1 MHLRQDILTL
11 LIALTPTLGAR
22 AQYNVDRLLTGG
34 RIALHYEDYVL
45 SIQYFNQA
53 INQKPYLWEP
63 WQLRSIAK
71 YYLDDWHGA
80 YADASKAIELNPYVT
95 ELYDLRG
102 ITAIKQ
108 NLYDQAIKDYTKA
121 IQQQPA
127 NWNYWYNRAVCYLE
141 KASYDTASVQLDTI
155 MAKWPKKAEP
165 LLMKAEICL
174 HQKDT
179 TAAETWVNSSIKLDK
194 YNTEAWRMS
203 GMLALRRNDWQT
215 ADTALSKALH
225 LRPKD
230 TGCYINRALAR
241 LRLNNLRG
249 AMDDYN
255 SALEFDPNNFLAH
268 YNRGLLR
275 QNLGDDNRAIDDFN
289 FVLKLE
295 PSNVMAL
302 FNRATLLDRTGDLRG
317 AIRDYTKVIDIFPNF
332 WTGLQFRAACY
343 RKLGLTAKAEMDEFR
358 IMKAQMDKHQGVQRR
373 WGKAKLNAMRSLSD
387 IDPEKYDQLVVEDNV
402 TEGHQYESAYRG
414 KVQNQRTNTQLL
426 PYLAIIV
433 QHNAARQMTAIPY
446 DSQTGETISLLSA
459 LQPIKGSSFA
469 LSIGHVGNGTGIE
482 LLTFVDIITEKIDT
496 EQDNLE
502 TLAQLYL
509 LRAVFNASAQDY
521 KSAVHDLDQ
530 HLKYAKP
537 SATALWMRAVCTAM
551 LADYERTAA
560 AKPSAAATA
569 TTATSAI
576 TAASSASAASAAT
589 VPSLQQLTDRQ
600 LQAASITADFKRAV
614 QQAPDNA
621 IILYS
626 YATYLARQGN
636 SAEAV
641 DLYNKLLQHTPSM
654 AQAYFNRALLLLPTN
669 QAAAE
674 ADLSKAGELG
684 LYNAYSIL
692 KQTVKGKKNNK
703 NK

>member
-1 MHLRQDILTL
+1 MPHTTRQNILTL
-11 LIALTPTLGAR
+11 LIAALTPCIGVR
-22 AQYNVDRLLTGG
+22 AQYNVDRLITGG

-108 NLYDQAIKDYTKA
+108 NLYDQAIKDYSKA
-121 IQQQPA
+121 IQQQPT

-179 TAAETWVNSSIKLDK
+179 TAAETWVNNSIQLDK
-194 YNTEAWRMS
+194 YNMQAWRMS
-203 GMLALRRNDWQT
+203 GMLALRRSDWQA
-215 ADTALSKALH
+215 ADSALSKALH
-225 LRPKD
+225 LHPKE

-241 LRLNNLRG
+241 LKLNNLRG

-275 QNLGDDNRAIDDFN
+275 QNLGDDNRAIEDFN
-289 FVLKLE
+289 FVLRLE

-317 AIRDYTKVIDIFPNF
+317 AIRDYTKVINIFPNF

-343 RKLGLTAKAEMDEFR
+343 RKLGMTAKAEMDEFR

-373 WGKAKLNAMRSLSD
+373 WGKAKLNAMRNLGD
-387 IDPEKYDQLVVEDNV
+387 IDPEKYDQLVVDEDV
-402 TEGHQYESAYRG
+402 TEEHKYESAYRG
-414 KVQNQRTNTQLL
+414 KVQNQRTDAQLL
-426 PYLAIIV
+426 PYLTVIV
-433 QHNAARQMTAIPY
+433 QHNAARQMTAVPY
-446 DSQTGETISLLSA
+446 DAQTGETVSALSA
-459 LQPIKGSSFA
+459 LQPIKGSRFA
-469 LSIGHVGNGTGIE
+469 LLVGNVGNGAGIE
-482 LLTFVDIITEKIDT
+482 LLSLVDIITDKIST
-496 EQDNLE
+496 EHTTPDA
-502 TLAQLYL
+502 LAQLYL
-509 LRAVFNASAQDY
+509 LRAVCYASAQDY
-521 KSAVHDLDQ
+521 KSAVSDLDQ
-530 HLKYAKP
+530 HLKHTP
-537 SATALWMRAVCTAM
+537 HDATALWMRAVCTAM
-551 LADYERTAA
+551 LADYEQRTTTTGAA
-560 AKPSAAATA
+560 PMT
-569 TTATSAI
+569 
-576 TAASSASAASAAT
+576 
-589 VPSLQQLTDRQ
+589 LTDCQ
-600 LQAASITADFKRAV
+600 LKAASIAADFKQAL
-614 QQAPDNA
+614 QQSPDNA
-621 IILYS
+621 LILYS
-626 YATYLARQGN
+626 YATYLAKQGN
-636 SAEAV
+636 TEEAV
-641 DLYNKLLQHTPSM
+641 RLYTQLLQHNPTM
-654 AQAYFNRALLLLPTN
+654 AQAYFNRAILQLPTN
-669 QAAAE
+669 KAAAE

-684 LYNAYSIL
+684 IYNAYSIL
-692 KQTVKGKKNNK
+692 KQTAKGKKPNK
-703 NK
+703 TKK

>member
-1 MHLRQDILTL
+1 M
-11 LIALTPTLGAR
+11 GAR

-174 HQKDT
+174 HRKDT

-194 YNTEAWRMS
+194 YNTDAWRMS
-203 GMLALRRNDWQT
+203 GMLALRRNDWQA

-373 WGKAKLNAMRSLSD
+373 WGKAKLNAMRSLGD
-387 IDPEKYDQLVVEDNV
+387 IDPEKYDQIVVDDNV
-402 TEGHQYESAYRG
+402 TEEHQYESAYRG
-414 KVQNQRTNTQLL
+414 KVQNQRTSTQLL

-433 QHNAARQMTAIPY
+433 QHNAARQMTAVPY
-446 DSQTGETISLLSA
+446 DAQTGETIGTLSA
-459 LQPIKGSSFA
+459 LQPVKGSTYA
-469 LSIGHVGNGTGIE
+469 LSIGNVGNGTGIE
-482 LLTFVDIITEKIDT
+482 LLAFVDIITEKINAG
-496 EQDNLE
+496 QSYAPE

-509 LRAVFNASAQDY
+509 LRAVCNASAQDY
-521 KSAVHDLDQ
+521 RSAVSDLDRYVK
-530 HLKYAKP
+530 LSKENAV
-537 SATALWMRAVCTAM
+537 ALWLRAVYTAM
-551 LADYERTAA
+551 LADYERTANA
-560 AKPSAAATA
+560 GT
-569 TTATSAI
+569 TTATSLL
-576 TAASSASAASAAT
+576 T
-589 VPSLQQLTDRQ
+589 LTDKQ
-600 LQAASITADFKRAV
+600 LQEAAITADFRQALRL
-614 QQAPDNA
+614 APDNA

-626 YATYLARQGN
+626 YATYLAKQGN
-636 SAEAV
+636 TEEAV
-641 DLYNKLLQHTPSM
+641 RLYTQLIRHNPSM
-654 AQAYFNRALLLLPTN
+654 AQAYFNRALLLLPTDK
-669 QAAAE
+669 AAAE

-692 KQTVKGKKNNK
+692 KQTAKGKKK
-703 NK
+703 TK

>member
-1 MHLRQDILTL
+1 MHLRQNILTL
-11 LIALTPTLGAR
+11 LIALTPHLGVR
-22 AQYNVDRLLTGG
+22 AQYNVDRLLIGG

-108 NLYDQAIKDYTKA
+108 SLYDEAIKDYTKA
-121 IQQQPA
+121 IQQQPT

-141 KASYDTASVQLDTI
+141 KAAYDTASVQLDTI

-179 TAAETWVNSSIKLDK
+179 TTAETWVNNSIKLDK

-203 GMLALRRNDWQT
+203 GMLALRRNDWQA
-215 ADTALSKALH
+215 ADTTLSKALH

-275 QNLGDDNRAIDDFN
+275 QNLGDDNRAIEDFD

-295 PSNVMAL
+295 PTNVMAL
-302 FNRATLLDRTGDLRG
+302 FNRATLLDRTGDLRS
-317 AIRDYTKVIDIFPNF
+317 AIRDYTKVIDVFPNF

-343 RKLGLTAKAEMDEFR
+343 RKLGMTAKAEMDEFR

-373 WGKAKLNAMRSLSD
+373 WGKAKLNAMRSLGD
-387 IDPEKYDQLVVEDNV
+387 IDPEKYDQLVVDENV
-402 TEGHQYESAYRG
+402 TEEHKYESAYRG
-414 KVQNQRTNTQLL
+414 KVQNQRPGTHLL
-426 PYLAIIV
+426 PYLAVIV
-433 QHNAARQMTAIPY
+433 QYDAARQLTSVPY
-446 DSQTGETISLLSA
+446 DSQTGETVSA
-459 LQPIKGSSFA
+459 LSSIQPIKGSRFT
-469 LSIGHVGNGTGIE
+469 LGIGNVGNGVGIE
-482 LLTFVDIITEKIDT
+482 LLTLVDIITEKINT
-496 EQDNLE
+496 EHDSQE
-502 TLAQLYL
+502 TLSQLYL
-509 LRAVFNASAQDY
+509 LRAVCNASAQDY
-521 KSAVHDLDQ
+521 QSAVSDLDQ
-530 HLKYAKP
+530 HLKTSP
-537 SATALWMRAVCTAM
+537 SDATALWMRAVCTAM
-551 LADYERTAA
+551 VADYERTA
-560 AKPSAAATA
+560 
-569 TTATSAI
+569 TTKAQP
-576 TAASSASAASAAT
+576 
-589 VPSLQQLTDRQ
+589 PSLVSLTDKQ
-600 LQAASITADFKRAV
+600 LQTASITTDFKNAL

-621 IILYS
+621 LILYS
-626 YATYLARQGN
+626 YATYLAKQGK
-636 SAEAV
+636 SGEAI
-641 DLYNKLLQHTPSM
+641 DLYTKLIQHNPTM
-654 AQAYFNRALLLLPTN
+654 AQAYFNRALLLLPTD
-669 QAAAE
+669 QLAAE

-684 LYNAYSIL
+684 IYNAYSIL
-692 KQTVKGKKNNK
+692 KQTAKGKKK

>member
-1 MHLRQDILTL
+1 MKVAIFLLTL
-11 LIALTPTLGAR
+11 ALTPFLGVR
-22 AQYNVDRLLTGG
+22 AQYNVDRILIGG

-108 NLYDQAIKDYTKA
+108 HLYDQAIKDYTKA
-121 IQQQPA
+121 IQQEPN
-127 NWNYWYNRAVCYLE
+127 NWNYRYNRAVCYLE
-141 KASYDTASVQLDTI
+141 KTAYDTASVQLDTI
-155 MAKWPKKAEP
+155 IRKWPKKAEP

-174 HQKDT
+174 AQKDT
-179 TAAETWVNSSIKLDK
+179 TSAEKWVNNSINLDK
-194 YNTEAWRMS
+194 YNPEAWRMS
-203 GMLALRRNDWQT
+203 GMLALRRNDWKA
-215 ADTALSKALH
+215 ADSTLSKALH

-275 QNLGDDNRAIDDFN
+275 QNLGDDNRAIEDFN

-295 PSNVMAL
+295 PNNVMAL
-302 FNRATLLDRTGDLRG
+302 FNRATLLDRTGNLRG
-317 AIRDYTKVIDIFPNF
+317 AINDYTKVINIFPNF

-343 RKLGLTAKAEMDEFR
+343 RKLGMTAKAEMDEFR
-358 IMKAQMDKHQGVQRR
+358 IMKAQMDKHQGIQRR

-387 IDPEKYDQLVVEDNV
+387 IDPEKYDQLVVDESV
-402 TEGHQYESAYRG
+402 TEEHKYQSAYRG
-414 KVQNQRTNTQLL
+414 KVQNQHSTPQLL

-433 QHNAARQMTAIPY
+433 NHNAARQIGSVPY
-446 DSQTGETISLLSA
+446 DSQTADFISSLSA
-459 LQPIKGSSFA
+459 VQPLKDSRFS
-469 LSIGHVGNGTGIE
+469 LSIDNIGNGAGIE
-482 LLTFVDIITEKIDT
+482 LLSLADIITDKLSAKHDSLT
-496 EQDNLE
+496 QS
-502 TLAQLYL
+502 QLYM
-509 LRAVFNASAQDY
+509 LRALCFASAQDY
-521 KSAVHDLDQ
+521 KSAVSDLDQ
-530 HLKYAKP
+530 RLKY
-537 SATALWMRAVCTAM
+537 SEDATALWMHAVCMAM
-551 LADYERTAA
+551 LSDYE
-560 AKPSAAATA
+560 SS
-569 TTATSAI
+569 TS
-576 TAASSASAASAAT
+576 SSRSHKGESIRN
-589 VPSLQQLTDRQ
+589 RQ
-600 LQAASITADFKRAV
+600 LQVTGITMDFKRALEL
-614 QQAPDNA
+614 APNNLL
-621 IILYS
+621 ILHS
-626 YATYLARQGN
+626 YATFLGKQGN
-636 SAEAV
+636 TEEAIKIY
-641 DLYNKLLQHTPSM
+641 DQLLKQDPTM
-654 AQAYFNRALLLLPTN
+654 AQAYYNRGILQLTTN

-684 LYNAYSIL
+684 MYNAYSIL
-692 KQTVKGKKNNK
+692 KQTSK
-703 NK
+703 NKKKKK

>member
-1 MHLRQDILTL
+1 MPHTTRQNILTL
-11 LIALTPTLGAR
+11 LIAALTPCIGVR
-22 AQYNVDRLLTGG
+22 AQYNVDRLITGG

-108 NLYDQAIKDYTKA
+108 NLYDQAIKDYSKA
-121 IQQQPA
+121 IQQQPT

-179 TAAETWVNSSIKLDK
+179 TAAETWVNNSIQLDK
-194 YNTEAWRMS
+194 YNMQAWRMS
-203 GMLALRRNDWQT
+203 GMLALRRSDWQA
-215 ADTALSKALH
+215 ADSALSKALH
-225 LRPKD
+225 LHPKE

-275 QNLGDDNRAIDDFN
+275 QNLGDDNRAIEDFN
-289 FVLKLE
+289 FVLRLE

-317 AIRDYTKVIDIFPNF
+317 AIRDYTKVINIFPNF

-343 RKLGLTAKAEMDEFR
+343 RKLGMTAKAEMDEFR

-373 WGKAKLNAMRSLSD
+373 WGKAKLNAMRSLGD
-387 IDPEKYDQLVVEDNV
+387 IDPEKYDQLVVDEDV
-402 TEGHQYESAYRG
+402 TEEHKYESAYRG
-414 KVQNQRTNTQLL
+414 KVQNQRTDAQLL
-426 PYLAIIV
+426 PYLTVIV
-433 QHNAARQMTAIPY
+433 QHNAARQMTAVPY
-446 DSQTGETISLLSA
+446 DAQTGETVSALSA
-459 LQPIKGSSFA
+459 LQPIKGSRFA
-469 LSIGHVGNGTGIE
+469 LLVGNVGNGAGIE
-482 LLTFVDIITEKIDT
+482 LLSLVDIITDKIST
-496 EQDNLE
+496 EHTTPDA
-502 TLAQLYL
+502 LAQLYL
-509 LRAVFNASAQDY
+509 LRAVCYASAQDY
-521 KSAVHDLDQ
+521 KSAVSDLDQ
-530 HLKYAKP
+530 HLKHTP
-537 SATALWMRAVCTAM
+537 HDATALWMRAVCTAM
-551 LADYERTAA
+551 LADYEQRTTTTG
-560 AKPSAAATA
+560 AATL
-569 TTATSAI
+569 T
-576 TAASSASAASAAT
+576 
-589 VPSLQQLTDRQ
+589 LTDRQ
-600 LQAASITADFKRAV
+600 LKAASIAADFKQAL
-614 QQAPDNA
+614 QQSPDNA
-621 IILYS
+621 LILYS
-626 YATYLARQGN
+626 YATYLAKQGN
-636 SAEAV
+636 TEEAV
-641 DLYNKLLQHTPSM
+641 RLYTQLLQHNPTM
-654 AQAYFNRALLLLPTN
+654 AQAYFNRAILQLPTN
-669 QAAAE
+669 KAAAE

-684 LYNAYSIL
+684 IYNAYSIL
-692 KQTVKGKKNNK
+692 KQTDKGKKTNK
-703 NK
+703 TKK

>member
-275 QNLGDDNRAIDDFN
+275 QNLGDDNRAIEDFN

-295 PSNVMAL
+295 PTNVMAL
-302 FNRATLLDRTGDLRG
+302 FNRATLLERTGDLRS
-317 AIRDYTKVIDIFPNF
+317 AIRDYTKVIDVFPNF

-343 RKLGLTAKAEMDEFR
+343 RKLGMTAKAEMDEFR

-373 WGKAKLNAMRSLSD
+373 WGKTKLNAMRSLGD
-387 IDPEKYDQLVVEDNV
+387 IDPEKYDQLVVDENV
-402 TEGHQYESAYRG
+402 TEEHKNESASRG
-414 KVQNQRTNTQLL
+414 KVQNQRSGTHLL
-426 PYLAIIV
+426 PYLAVIV
-433 QHNAARQMTAIPY
+433 QYDAARQLTSVPY
-446 DSQTGETISLLSA
+446 DSQTGETVSA
-459 LQPIKGSSFA
+459 LSSIQPIKGSRFT
-469 LSIGHVGNGTGIE
+469 LGIGNVGNGVGIE
-482 LLTFVDIITEKIDT
+482 LLTLVDIITEKINT
-496 EQDNLE
+496 EHDSQE
-502 TLAQLYL
+502 TLSQLYL
-509 LRAVFNASAQDY
+509 LRAVCNASAQDY
-521 KSAVHDLDQ
+521 QSAVSDLDQ
-530 HLKYAKP
+530 HLKTSP
-537 SATALWMRAVCTAM
+537 SDATALWMRAVCTAM
-551 LADYERTAA
+551 VADYERTAA
-560 AKPSAAATA
+560 TKAQP
-569 TTATSAI
+569 
-576 TAASSASAASAAT
+576 
-589 VPSLQQLTDRQ
+589 PSLVSLTDKQ
-600 LQAASITADFKRAV
+600 LQTASITTDFKNAL

-621 IILYS
+621 LILYS
-626 YATYLARQGN
+626 YATYLAKQGK
-636 SAEAV
+636 SGEAI
-641 DLYNKLLQHTPSM
+641 DLYTKLIQHNPTM
-654 AQAYFNRALLLLPTN
+654 AQAYFNRALLLLPTD
-669 QAAAE
+669 QLAAE

-684 LYNAYSIL
+684 IYNAYSIL
-692 KQTVKGKKNNK
+692 KQTAKGKKK